1 MCIAHAYARDVEK
14 TKDDGQNERREK
26 AYSNVPAPAFI
37 HPPERV
43 VNCKAIPVGQVGPR
57 RCEPENSTTTRSAT
71 GTLYEQCERDLDA
84 VENLRLDSDLGL
96 RPVRGL
102 DNDAERRPASTPECE
117 EQVLVLALVRGA
129 EDAVGCDDLHLD
141 LFMLINSV

>member
-1 MCIAHAYARDVEK
+1 MGPCKWAYARE
-14 TKDDGQNERREK
+14 ERWKQRSGGTT
-26 AYSNVPAPAFI
+26 YRNVSAPAFI

-43 VNCKAIPVGQVGPR
+43 VDCKTIPVGEVGPR

-71 GTLYEQCERDLDA
+71 STLCNQCERYLDA
-84 VENLRLDSDLGL
+84 VENLRLDGDLGL
-96 RPVRGL
+96 CSVRSL
-102 DNDAERRPASTPECE
+102 HNNTERRPAATAECK